1 MSYVYEFMYL
11 CMYLLFFIRYLFI
24 YLLFTKCLAS
34 FPPDVTPICWLTR
47 VGLSTPGAKLAIVVG
62 RAGVSQ
68 RSIFIHGPRSSSLTM
83 SSASFGISLD
93 GLLRSSPP
101 SPRQLARD
109 RDLFTYLL
117 RRRQFLAHIGHLPD
131 ELLKTI
137 RRPVIIGDLLR
148 QGQGHRK
155 VQRAPE
161 VLLLVP
167 ADAHG
172 PQGGAVRPLNTAN
185 DVPRP
190 LLSPRAPETGE
201 LAMHDVVTGDKVGI
215 LFRDPVFA

>member
-1 MSYVYEFMYL
+1 MYFPFNNY
-11 CMYLLFFIRYLFI
+11 CLFLKY
-24 YLLFTKCLAS
+24 YAS
-34 FPPDVTPICWLTR
+34 FHPDVTPICWPTR
-47 VGLSTPGAKLAIVVG
+47 VGLTNPGGKLAIVVG
-62 RAGVSQ
+62 RAGVGEM
-68 RSIFIHGPRSSSLTM
+68 SIFIHGPRSSVHSLTM

-101 SPRQLARD
+101 PPGQLARD

-161 VLLLVP
+161 VLLLVV

-172 PQGGAVRPLNTAN
+172 PQGGAVWPFNTAN

-201 LAMHDVVTGDKVGI
+201 LAMHDVVTGDRVGI
-215 LFRDPVFA
+215 LSRDPAFA